1 MKLIDK
7 LPYFYE
13 ECPNTNTIQEG
24 LGFETNNLYTK
35 VEETT
40 NQLYINSSSWALGEW
55 EKFAGV
61 KKTDGTIAQRRARVS
76 AKLKAKGTTT
86 LDVMTSLCKSYAD
99 KTQITELFN
108 EYSILLELIIEK
120 ESYIPVTYNFTSMN
134 EAIWEIKPAH
144 LNHSFNLNNSRKIN
158 ILTNYEDVKFTYFPC
173 NTLYAGEL
181 QANTYTKEKEL
192 YNLPPS
198 EPFKDGDIDDY
209 R

>member
-1 MKLIDK
+1 LKLIDK

-13 ECPNTNTIQEG
+13 ECPKTNTIQEG
-24 LGFETNNLYTK
+24 LSSEINNLYTK
-35 VEETT
+35 VEDTT
-40 NQLYINSSSWALGEW
+40 NQLYINNATWALGEW
-55 EKFAGV
+55 EKFAGI

-99 KTQITELFN
+99 KVQVTELFN

-144 LNHSFNLNNSRKIN
+144 LNHSLDVNNGRKISIKADYN
-158 ILTNYEDVKFTYFPC
+158 DIKFRYFPC

-181 QANTYTKEKEL
+181 QANTYTNEKEL

-198 EPFKDGDIDDY
+198 EPFERGDN
-209 R
+209 